1 LSYTPT
7 ATKCFGVS
15 ISYLIIIKKLMPNV
29 VLSLYHDLTSPT
41 TNPPAW
47 ALSEHI
53 WLFIF
58 LAILAPLAFLREIH
72 SLRHTSYIA
81 LFTVGMCLII
91 ASALQS
97 TYLPKAYLVLIVITC
112 YFWPLAGMPPPGEVK
127 LVHFTPNFV
136 STFPVQVFAFTC
148 AQNVSLFDAGKF
160 C

>member
-1 LSYTPT
+1 MLSYNPS

-47 ALSEHI
+47 ALSEHV
-53 WLFIF
+53 WLLIF

-81 LFTVGMCLII
+81 LFTVGMSRYYFITSTNLPY
-91 ASALQS
+91 QS
-97 TYLPKAYLVLIVITC
+97 VPCCNRDHLLFLAPGRNACSWRSQTHPLYSKLRIHFSSPGVRLYMRTECKSSWRRIV
-112 YFWPLAGMPPPGEVK
+112 
-127 LVHFTPNFV
+127 
-136 STFPVQVFAFTC
+136 
-148 AQNVSLFDAGKF
+148 
-160 C
+160 